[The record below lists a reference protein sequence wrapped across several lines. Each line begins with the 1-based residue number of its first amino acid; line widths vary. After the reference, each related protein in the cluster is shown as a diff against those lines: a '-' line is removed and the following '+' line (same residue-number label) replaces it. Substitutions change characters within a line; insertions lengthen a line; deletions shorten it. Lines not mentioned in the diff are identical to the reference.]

1 MAINVLIKL
10 IGVLKMKKYAI
21 YKGDKF
27 IESCTKKQIN
37 EMIKMG
43 IDFDWLC
50 KESKKLKYKE
60 L

>member
-1 MAINVLIKL
+1 
-10 IGVLKMKKYAI
+10 MKRDNKRARYAI
-21 YKGDKF
+21 YKGGKL

-50 KESKKLKYKE
+50 KESKKLKYRE
-60 L
+60 G